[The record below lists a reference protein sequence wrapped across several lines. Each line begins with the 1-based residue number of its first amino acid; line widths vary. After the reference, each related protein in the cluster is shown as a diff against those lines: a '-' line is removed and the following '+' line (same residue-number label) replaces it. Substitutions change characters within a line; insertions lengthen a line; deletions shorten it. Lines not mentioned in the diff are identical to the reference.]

1 MTSAMRPA
9 YGFCN
14 VRDPWVPKINAGP
27 AGNKEGK
34 PPMSS
39 TSVSL
44 RVRMLA
50 AAAAVLALL
59 AGGVAATATE
69 TTGDAGRG
77 LAGRGL

>member
-1 MTSAMRPA
+1 
-9 YGFCN
+9 
-14 VRDPWVPKINAGP
+14 
-27 AGNKEGK
+27 
-34 PPMSS
+34 MSS